1 MLPKDAKGR
10 NPLCSIV
17 NKWLSA
23 PSFRVQQSTTGHNI
37 LAANACPSPVSLLPS
52 DVLRISSRTIWY
64 LSPSLC
70 LAFGLCVLR
79 DVDSTKGDDFA
90 FLKLRPQLEHAWCAV
105 IFKPWVADQ
114 GPSGEPWRTWRTYQ
128 ISPTYPFQLS
138 DSDWFLNVVKLV
150 EICPTWCWL
159 VAHPGQP
166 CDFRCP
172 KRKAIPL
179 LRPGLSRGHH
189 LLGQWMAVVKPV
201 KGPPQGDVN
210 GVFLDVNG
218 TLTEP
223 WDPGLSKTTCNMEM
237 P

>member
-17 NKWLSA
+17 NTWLSA

-70 LAFGLCVLR
+70 LAFGFCVLR

-90 FLKLRPQLEHAWCAV
+90 FSNFDPGLNMHGALWLLNPELR
-105 IFKPWVADQ
+105 
-114 GPSGEPWRTWRTYQ
+114 RTWRTYQ

-150 EICPTWCWL
+150 EICPKWWWL

-166 CDFRCP
+166 CHDFRCP

-201 KGPPQGDVN
+201 KGPPQGDVD
-210 GVFLDVNG
+210 GGFLDVNG

-223 WDPGLSKTTCNMEM
+223 WNPGLSKTTCNMEM

>member
-1 MLPKDAKGR
+1 MSFPR
-10 NPLCSIV
+10 FPSSIRRSEDIKPDNLV
-17 NKWLSA
+17 FVS
-23 PSFRVQQSTTGHNI
+23 I
-37 LAANACPSPVSLLPS
+37 SLLS
-52 DVLRISSRTIWY
+52 IW
-64 LSPSLC
+64 SLC
-70 LAFGLCVLR
+70 FEGCGFYQRRWLCI
-79 DVDSTKGDDFA
+79 F
-90 FLKLRPQLEHAWCAV
+90 KLRPQLEHAWCAV

-210 GVFLDVNG
+210 GFFLDVNG